1 MRQKSFNSFLTKKF
15 LIFVGTPVLLVVC
28 TFYLV
33 LTHRIEEDHLNR
45 FQAGAAE
52 CSHQLDRRMN
62 QLQTTLRRLSENN
75 AVTIN
80 LMLGITRKV
89 EEVLAQEFAPAHGAV
104 YVVLPHDGD
113 LGDGDQ
119 NGGELLLPYGA
130 RIPGGNTLVKTALGQ
145 APRVFQFMDDEALT
159 PLTVFSL
166 PITRKDGTIVG
177 TAGVVYDLA
186 ADESLWKLLVPN
198 PGERLLA
205 ITGDRMINLRDNQAG
220 VLPQG
225 VSLETLN
232 RPDAGMQFPHIW
244 LAKLRNFDHLYFS
257 ASPGPLNDEKSFWF
271 LVLSG
276 IGLMIFILLCGV
288 AVYVAHSVSRPVA
301 DIAAQADLIAGN
313 PANRAL
319 SEANIPYV
327 ELKQLVAAFNRL
339 LTTLAESEQK
349 LARAK
354 KMEAVGLLAGGVAHD
369 LNNILSGLVG
379 YPEILMMND
388 DLPPDVIEILELI
401 QNSGN
406 RAAFIVNDLLTIA
419 RGVASHH
426 EILNLNWVVES
437 YFVSPEA
444 DLLRQSHSH
453 ISLDTEL
460 DPELL
465 NVKASMVHLGKVV
478 ANLVLNAAEAMTEK
492 GDRVVVKTEN
502 RYIREPF
509 ERYEIIAP
517 GEYVV
522 LSIADNG
529 PGIPPEHRDQIFEPF
544 YTKKKMGKSGTGL
557 GLTIVWNTVHD
568 TGGFVDMD
576 TGDWGCRFDLYLPAT
591 REDFVAQGEKPGMD
605 AYRGRGETIL
615 IVDDEPDQQRV
626 AAAMLDVLG
635 YKSVGVPNGEE
646 AVAYLRKNSADLVL
660 IDMIMGAGMNG
671 RETYEA
677 LVRLRPGQ
685 KAVIASGFAE
695 TVDVQAAQALGAGQ
709 YVKKPYTIEKIGT
722 AIRAELDR

>member
-1 MRQKSFNSFLTKKF
+1 M
-15 LIFVGTPVLLVVC
+15 VVC

-33 LTHRIEEDHLNR
+33 LIHRIEADHLNR
-45 FQAGAAE
+45 FQAAAAE
-52 CSHQLDRRMN
+52 CSHQLDRRVN
-62 QLQTTLRRLSENN
+62 QLQTNLRRLSENN

-80 LMLGITRKV
+80 LMLGMTRKV
-89 EEVLAQEFAPAHGAV
+89 EDVLTQEFPPFNGAV
-104 YVVLPHDGD
+104 YFVLTGD
-113 LGDGDQ
+113 EGQGDG
-119 NGGELLLPYGA
+119 ELIFP
-130 RIPGGNTLVKTALGQ
+130 PGMEEPGKRALAEAALGRTPQ
-145 APRVFQFMDDEALT
+145 VFQPMQEAPRG

-166 PITRKDGTIVG
+166 PVTRKDGTIVG
-177 TAGVVYDLA
+177 TAVVVYDLA

-205 ITGDRMINLRDNQAG
+205 ITGKRMINLKDNR
-220 VLPQG
+220 VVPLPGGAAPERLDHSDEGLQ
-225 VSLETLN
+225 LA
-232 RPDAGMQFPHIW
+232 DIW
-244 LAKLRNFDHLYFS
+244 LVRLRDFDHLYFA
-257 ASPGPLNDEKSFWF
+257 ASPQPLYDEKSFWF

-276 IGLMIFILLCGV
+276 IGLMIFTLLCGV
-288 AVYVAHSVSRPVA
+288 AVYVARSVGRPVA

-313 PANRAL
+313 PANREL
-319 SEANIPYV
+319 SESNIPYV

-388 DLPPDVIEILELI
+388 DLPPDVLEIVELI
-401 QNSGN
+401 QSSGN

-444 DLLRQSHSH
+444 DLLRQSHGSVT
-453 ISLDTEL
+453 LDTEL

-465 NVKASMVHLGKVV
+465 NIKASMVHLGKVV
-478 ANLVLNAAEAMTEK
+478 ANLILNAAEAMGAH
-492 GDRVVVKTEN
+492 GDRVVIKTEN
-502 RYIREPF
+502 RYIGEPF
-509 ERYEIIAP
+509 EGYETIAP

-522 LSIADNG
+522 LTITDNG

-576 TGDWGCRFDLYLPAT
+576 TGDWGCRFDLYFPAT
-591 REDFVAQGEKPGMD
+591 REDLVEQSEKPEMEAYKGQGE
-605 AYRGRGETIL
+605 TVL

-635 YKSVGVPNGEE
+635 YKSASVSNGEE
-646 AVAYLRKNSADLVL
+646 AVAFLRKYSADLVL
-660 IDMIMGAGMNG
+660 IDMIMGGGMNG

-677 LVRLRPGQ
+677 LIRLRPGQ